1 MQIINVIR
9 MWFNLYDKRL
19 NRIWSLGYLCPKKSL
34 IWEDLAVDG
43 PDTGRPKS
51 TGDIRDCAGLTP
63 SVTSKLWQHVLG
75 DVLVRV
81 HDLELVQSAPE
92 EGLEWS
98 IDTYIQWLELG
109 CGMRG
114 QGNNND
120 TMLHCIL
127 NNMNVHVTFSIIH
140 D

>member
-114 QGNNND
+114 Q
-120 TMLHCIL
+120 TITIPC
-127 NNMNVHVTFSIIH
+127 SIAYSTT
-140 D
+140 